1 MARWG
6 RGMFM
11 RRREFVGLLGCAA
24 AWPLAVRAQQPAKLP
39 TIGFI
44 GPGTASA
51 DVTRRAA
58 FAKRLGE
65 LGWVEGRSIAIQYR
79 WAEGVVV
86 RAGVVAV
93 DYAQQKVDVIVI
105 SGDAYGQIAPA
116 LPARAD

>member
-1 MARWG
+1 MK
-6 RGMFM
+6 
-11 RRREFVGLLGCAA
+11 RREFISLTGAA
-24 AWPLAVRAQQPAKLP
+24 AVAWPLALHAQPQSAKLP
-39 TIGFI
+39 IIGFI
-44 GPGTASA
+44 GPSTASA

>member
-1 MARWG
+1 MARSG

-44 GPGTASA
+44 GPSTASA
-51 DVTRRAA
+51 DRTRRAA

-65 LGWVEGRSIAIQYR
+65 LRWVGGRIIAIECR
-79 WAEGVVV
+79 WAEGV
-86 RAGVVAV
+86 G
-93 DYAQQKVDVIVI
+93 
-105 SGDAYGQIAPA
+105 
-116 LPARAD
+116 ARARGIAAEDAQPKADVTVVNG